1 MEPIAPPPLAAA
13 ARFCCLLAVILVVDN
28 RDSFTWNLVQYLMEL
43 GQEVRVERAAGLS
56 PEAVRGLGPERL
68 LIGPGPGGPEAAP
81 EACELVRAFTGRLPV
96 LGVCL
101 GLQVMVHVHGGRI
114 QRAPKPVHGHA
125 HRVEHDGRGIF
136 RGLPSPLTV
145 GRYHSLAA
153 EELELPASFEVS
165 ARSED
170 GVVMGIRDPALK
182 LEAVQFHPESILSE
196 EGHALL
202 ANFCRT
208 QPD

>member
-1 MEPIAPPPLAAA
+1 MPC
-13 ARFCCLLAVILVVDN
+13 FCCLLAVILVVDN

-43 GQEVRVERAAGLS
+43 GQEVRVERAEGLS
-56 PEAVRGLGPERL
+56 PEAVRSLGPERL

-81 EACELVRAFTGRLPV
+81 EACELVRAFAGRLPV

-101 GLQVMVHVHGGRI
+101 GLQVLVHVHGGRI
-114 QRAPKPVHGHA
+114 QRAPEPVHGHA

-170 GVVMGIRDPALK
+170 GVVMGIRDPELK
-182 LEAVQFHPESILSE
+182 MEAVQFHPESILSE

-202 ANFCRT
+202 ANFCQTR
-208 QPD
+208 PP